1 MLENL
6 VIGVE
11 KDLCQ
16 IYRAVAAIVVRLI
29 EEDLDLTLAESVE
42 SIGSSQKAMEK

>member
-1 MLENL
+1 L

-16 IYRAVAAIVVRLI
+16 ICRAAAAIAVRLI